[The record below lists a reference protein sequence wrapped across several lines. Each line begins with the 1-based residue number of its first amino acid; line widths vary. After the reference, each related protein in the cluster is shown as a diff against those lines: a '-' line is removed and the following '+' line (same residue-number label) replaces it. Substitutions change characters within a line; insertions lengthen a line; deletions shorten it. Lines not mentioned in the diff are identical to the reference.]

1 MKPCLTSLLLL
12 LILAGVHCEA
22 QDEIR
27 LLIRGDD
34 IGSTHAADLG
44 CIKSYREGIM
54 RSVEIMVPCAWFPE
68 AVRLLNENP
77 GLDVGVH
84 LTLTSEWEN
93 IKWGPLT
100 DAPGITDED
109 GYFFPMIWPNE
120 RFPENRTLTGAP
132 WDLKELETEMRAQIE
147 LAMKHIPQVSH
158 LSAHMGFTGMDT
170 QVSELYD
177 RLAKEYGLEV
187 RMEAGRVKRFPMV
200 QSGGTSGER
209 IDDFVE
215 GLNKLEPGNTY
226 LFVEHPALAGQEM
239 KAVGHDGYY
248 TVNEDRQMVTE
259 MFTSEKVKDV
269 IRERGI
275 RLISYAD
282 LVKDA
287 GGDK

>member
-1 MKPCLTSLLLL
+1 
-12 LILAGVHCEA
+12 
-22 QDEIR
+22 
-27 LLIRGDD
+27 
-34 IGSTHAADLG
+34 
-44 CIKSYREGIM
+44 M